1 MNNDAIFN
9 STAKNSAEILHAD
22 TDLSSISNIGFD
34 FVNDLLSNT
43 IVQNTNNQESNTL
56 DLPVNFKLVREFWN
70 FIKNWFFTTLKDDA
84 NRNRNTLYKIFT
96 SIYNVGKTQV
106 KFHRRRGNLF
116 GKLSTKKKL
125 PRPTKLRPTRLR
137 PTKLSII

>member
-1 MNNDAIFN
+1 MNSTPYLMNNDAIFN

-70 FIKNWFFTTLKDDA
+70 FIKN
-84 NRNRNTLYKIFT
+84 
-96 SIYNVGKTQV
+96 
-106 KFHRRRGNLF
+106 
-116 GKLSTKKKL
+116 
-125 PRPTKLRPTRLR
+125 
-137 PTKLSII
+137 